1 MSKNILYPTLD
12 NENFNVDIASRK
24 EFNDN
29 KYDIF
34 KSNNIEQDS
43 YKICNA
49 EFELSPHQLFVKNY
63 LSFNTPYNGL
73 LLYHGLGTGK
83 TCSSIGVAEEMRDY
97 LKRLGITKRIII
109 VASPNVQENFKLQLF
124 DERKLKLVNGLW
136 NIESCIGN
144 KLLKEINPMNMKG
157 LSREKVISQIKTII
171 KTSYIFLGY
180 IEFAN
185 YIIKTSRIESDV
197 SEERREY
204 LIKKKLQDKFNNR
217 LIIIDEVHNI
227 RITDENK
234 NKKVAIE
241 LLKLVENVNNMKL
254 LLLSATPMYNTYKE
268 IVWLINI
275 LNLNDNRLPV
285 QEKEIFNSDGT
296 FKIDENGEEVGK
308 NKLIEKSRG
317 YISFVKGENPFM
329 FPFRIWPYEF
339 AEERTFKNNKYPRVQ
354 LNNRSIIQPIEYLSL
369 YLVKLNEQQQIAYDF
384 IINTIK
390 NSVNENK
397 ISIDDVIMVGGD
409 EGDEKNIEDNNA
421 NINEIEDKKLDENDK
436 GDDEVNN
443 EVVNENI
450 KNIKKKLGQGENDES
465 DEDEN
470 DESDEDENAESDED
484 ENDESDEDENA
495 ESDKDENTESDE
507 DENAESDEDEN
518 DEGDDDDNS
527 ESDEDENAES
537 DEDDNAESD
546 EVENAESD
554 DDESIESY
562 EDESIENS
570 ESESDNEKKN
580 YNKFEKLNSFGY
592 TLLQH
597 PIEALNIIYPHK
609 NLYTNEQKLD
619 IRELVGKIGLNRIMS
634 YKESMSPPSKYNFEY
649 KETPYKNMFSYN
661 EIGKYSIKIKTICDN
676 ILKSTGIVL
685 VFSQYIDSGI
695 IPLAL
700 ALEELGFIRAGE
712 NKSLFKN
719 KPTPNINAL
728 TFKEQTENDNFT
740 PAKYA
745 IISGDKFLS
754 PNNVDE
760 LKLITDI
767 NNKDG
772 SQVKV
777 VIISKAGAEGLDF
790 KYIRQVHILEPWYNM
805 NRIEQIIGRAVRT
818 CSHKDLPFIM
828 RNVEIYLYGSLLNN
842 KDKEAADLYIYRMAE
857 LKSLKI
863 GLVSRVLKENS
874 VDCLLNNNLGYNFN
888 QFKNT
893 VKQELSSGKIIDYKI
908 EEKPFSSQCDY
919 MENCLYKCNV
929 KQDIDINN
937 LVINLNTYNE
947 NYLFSNQD
955 KIIKKIKKLF
965 LDKFYY
971 KKSDLINELNKDKQY
986 PLIEINSA
994 LTTLINNN
1002 TMYLVDKYDRLG
1014 NLVNIDDMYLFQP
1027 LELTNK
1033 NISIFNR
1040 VVPLYYKRNK
1050 LSYILPIKNKNKVKL
1065 IQEKEEKQKIINDKD
1080 VKPENKNKDI
1090 KIINPKNVNKG
1101 KKIAEKIT
1109 LLYNIS
1115 INNIDD
1121 YDKRQIDEWYK
1132 KVYGVMI
1139 YLNENLNYD
1148 LKILKNIVLEHILE
1162 ELLFNDIIELLN
1174 YLETIQITYLTN
1186 IEKQIKK
1193 YYTKKYLNNKNKKIT
1208 GLLLQDNNKH
1218 KLIIKNISIKP
1229 NKWIIAKSE
1238 DYEDLKLEFLEIS
1251 KKYFPVDSKFNKIV
1265 GFMSTFKNNYMIFKV
1280 KNLEKKNN
1288 KGARCD
1294 QTNKQ
1299 NVIKLIN
1306 EINDEELFDK
1316 NTILSRIELCI
1327 VQELMLR
1334 FLNKVENVCFY
1345 VNPYHTAL
1353 INFEEI
1359 HY

>member
-12 NENFNVDIASRK
+12 DANFNIDIASRK

-29 KYDIF
+29 KYEIF
-34 KSNNIEQDS
+34 ESNNIEEESD
-43 YKICNA
+43 KICNA

-63 LSFNTPYNGL
+63 LSFNTPYNSL

-97 LKRLGITKRIII
+97 LQRLGITRRIII

-157 LSREKVISQIKTII
+157 LTREKVISQIKTII

-185 YIIKTSRIESDV
+185 YIIKTSKIESDV
-197 SEERREY
+197 SEERREQ

-241 LLKLVENVNNMKL
+241 LLKLVENVNTMKL

-275 LNLNDNRLPV
+275 LNLNDNRPPV
-285 QEKEIFNSDGT
+285 QEKDFFNKDGT
-296 FKIDENGEEVGK
+296 FKIDENGEDIGK

-329 FPFRIWPYEF
+329 FPFRIWPSEF
-339 AEERTFKNNKYPRVQ
+339 AEDKTFKTNKYPRFQ
-354 LNNRSIIQPIEYLSL
+354 MNNRTIIQPIEYLSL
-369 YLVKLNEQQQIAYDF
+369 YLNKLNEKQQIAYDF
-384 IINTIK
+384 IISSLKKSINEDTNYSQNIMTGGADGADDDNIEEK
-390 NSVNENK
+390 AEDAEADESVADAK
-397 ISIDDVIMVGGD
+397 GD
-409 EGDEKNIEDNNA
+409 EAEAEGDEAKTEA
-421 NINEIEDKKLDENDK
+421 
-436 GDDEVNN
+436 
-443 EVVNENI
+443 
-450 KNIKKKLGQGENDES
+450 DES
-465 DEDEN
+465 EGDE
-470 DESDEDENAESDED
+470 AE
-484 ENDESDEDENA
+484 A
-495 ESDKDENTESDE
+495 
-507 DENAESDEDEN
+507 
-518 DEGDDDDNS
+518 EGDDAEAEGDDA
-527 ESDEDENAES
+527 ETEAEGDEAEGDEAEG
-537 DEDDNAESD
+537 DEEVIEAEADDAEAEGD
-546 EVENAESD
+546 EAEGEAEADDAEAVAEAEAEAEGDEADGDEAEGDEAEEIDNNTENLKYS
-554 DDESIESY
+554 
-562 EDESIENS
+562 
-570 ESESDNEKKN
+570 
-580 YNKFEKLNSFGY
+580 KFEKLNAFGY

-597 PIEALNIIYPHK
+597 PIEALNIIYPHE

-619 IRELVGKIGLNRIMS
+619 IREIVGKIGLNRIMS
-634 YKESMSPPSKYNFEY
+634 YKESMTPPSKYDFEY
-649 KETPYKNMFSYN
+649 KDTSFKNMFSKN

-676 ILKSTGIVL
+676 ILNSTGLVL

-695 IPLAL
+695 IPMAL
-700 ALEELGFIRAGE
+700 ALEELGFTRAGD

-719 KPTPNINAL
+719 KPTPDINAL
-728 TFKEQTENDNFT
+728 TFKEQSENNIFN

-754 PNNVDE
+754 PNNIDE
-760 LKLITDI
+760 LNLITDI
-767 NNKDG
+767 KNKDG

-828 RNVEIYLYGSLLNN
+828 RNVEIYLYGTLLNDEN
-842 KDKEAADLYIYRMAE
+842 IEAADIYIYRMAE
-857 LKSLKI
+857 AKSLKI

-874 VDCLLNNNLGYNFN
+874 VDCILNNNLGYNFN

-893 VKQELSSGKIIDYKI
+893 VKQELSSKKIIDYKI
-908 EEKPFSSQCDY
+908 EEKPFTSQCDY

-929 KQDIDINN
+929 NQGIDINN
-937 LVINLNTYNE
+937 LDINLNTYNE
-947 NYLFSNQD
+947 SYLFSNQD

-965 LDKFYY
+965 LEKFYY
-971 KKSDLINELNKDKQY
+971 KKDDLISELNKDKSY
-986 PLIEINSA
+986 PIIEINSA
-994 LTTLINNN
+994 LTSLINNN
-1002 TMYLVDKYDRLG
+1002 TMYLVDKYDRMG

-1033 NISIFNR
+1033 NISVFNR
-1040 VVPLYYKRNK
+1040 VVPLYYKRDK
-1050 LSYILPIKNKNKVKL
+1050 IKYILPVKNNKKVKL
-1065 IQEKEEKQKIINDKD
+1065 EKEIDIKQDKESNVNPKKNLKIINF
-1080 VKPENKNKDI
+1080 KNTK
-1090 KIINPKNVNKG
+1090 KG
-1101 KKIAEKIT
+1101 KKIAENIS
-1109 LLYNIS
+1109 LLYKIS
-1115 INNIDD
+1115 TTNNDE
-1121 YDKRQIDEWYK
+1121 YDKKDIDEWYK
-1132 KVYGVMI
+1132 KVYNILI
-1139 YLNENLNYD
+1139 YLNKNLNYE
-1148 LKILKNIVLEHILE
+1148 LRILKKMILEHILE
-1162 ELLFNDIIELLN
+1162 ELLFDDILELLN
-1174 YLETIQITYLTN
+1174 YLESIEKSDFNN
-1186 IEKQIKK
+1186 IEKKINK
-1193 YYTKKYLNNKNKKIT
+1193 YYKQNYLKNKNIV
-1208 GLLLQDNNKH
+1208 GLILQDNNKQ
-1218 KLIIKNISIKP
+1218 KLIIKNKSKLP
-1229 NKWIIAKSE
+1229 YKWEIAKQE
-1238 DYEDLKLEFLEIS
+1238 DYNDLNNELIKIT
-1251 KKYFPVDSKFNKIV
+1251 KQYFPIDSRFNKIV
-1265 GFMSTFKNNYMIFKV
+1265 GFMSTFKNTYMIFKV
-1280 KNLEKKNN
+1280 KNLNQKNN

-1294 QTNKQ
+1294 QTIKQ

-1316 NTILSRIELCI
+1316 NTELSRIELCI

-1334 FLNKVENVCFY
+1334 YLNIVENINFY
-1345 VNPYHTAL
+1345 VNPYHAAL
-1353 INFEEI
+1353 INVESI
-1359 HY
+1359 HF